1 MAWGLPKLAPAEPR
15 QGELN
20 GGFTIARLKYTGGG
34 DWYSDETSLRNLLKA
49 LKERGEIRVSQ
60 EKEAVVT
67 PTDPEIWN
75 YPMLFMT
82 GHGNVKLNDDEAR
95 ALRSY
100 LDAGGLLWADDNFG
114 MDKSFREVVKRLYP
128 DSPLTELP
136 FSHPLFKYPNAF
148 PAGAPKVHEHDGGPA
163 RVFAVL
169 TRMRKTQ
176 VLSDD
181 LPSKRSSAPSTRSQ
195 VSWTTSSATARVGVK
210 MRATRSR
217 PACHSRTTVAKAS
230 SSPARRAVTS
240 SSSGSVTR
248 RTYHRHG
255 GEPAAAGAQG
265 ESIGRSRRRGDAGV
279 SDRRP

>member
-1 MAWGLPKLAPAEPR
+1 MAWGLPKQAPAEPR

-128 DSPLTELP
+128 DLPLTELP

-169 TRMRKTQ
+169 KGGRVV
-176 VLSDD
+176 VLYTFDCDIGNGIEDAGIYDD
-181 LPSKRSSAPSTRSQ
+181 PPEKRQAALRFA
-195 VSWTTSSATARVGVK
+195 VNVATY
-210 MRATRSR
+210 
-217 PACHSRTTVAKAS
+217 
-230 SSPARRAVTS
+230 AVT
-240 SSSGSVTR
+240 
-248 RTYHRHG
+248 H
-255 GEPAAAGAQG
+255 
-265 ESIGRSRRRGDAGV
+265 
-279 SDRRP
+279 